1 MFIKMI
7 KCIVN
12 EDSKAVFH
20 HAQAKWGQLES
31 VSGFIAQ
38 MGGLESVTKE

>member
-20 HAQAKWGQLES
+20 HAQTKWGQLES

-38 MGGLESVTKE
+38 VGGWDLLQR